1 MKLTRLFAYAAL
13 PFVFSCN
20 AAVEFNTFVEADDPV
35 AVTEKSLLAWNQVGR
50 LNGIWASADSLYSRS
65 EVPVTAAG
73 EICRLEGWK
82 GERVSAQFL
91 LYTGEGADG
100 VVCKVS
106 EFTSEAAK
114 MSSDIATA
122 SFVRYTLADQAS
134 PTCRCDRS
142 PYSPAILVPDLIDTL
157 KVFNMEPKT
166 TRPVWVTV
174 NIPQDAKPGV
184 YKSEITVSA
193 KGCGKVKMP
202 LEIEVIDQVLP
213 TYEDWSFHLDL
224 WQHPS
229 AVARMLKLDMWSD
242 EHFEALKEQ
251 MRPLAEAGQKV
262 ITATLNRDPWGYQ
275 TYDDYEE
282 MIFWIRHKDGSWS
295 YDYTVFDRWVEL
307 MMDLGVKKQINCY
320 SMIPWSYRLQYLDE
334 ESGTR
339 KHAWDAI
346 PGTEE
351 FEFMWAPFLQD
362 FVKHLKEKGWL
373 EITNIATDERS
384 PEEMDATVA
393 LMQKYAPELG
403 FAMAD
408 NHASYRRYP
417 NIRDCSVAQRQ
428 LYLTDEEL
436 QQRKA
441 NGHVTTFYVCCST
454 FFPNTFSYSQPFE
467 AELLN
472 WHAIV
477 KDYDGQLRWSVNSWP
492 DNPEYDSRFRLW
504 GSGDTYSLYPYGRTS
519 MRFERMRDG
528 VEAYEKVRI
537 LREKYSDRPEDLKPL
552 EDAID
557 KLGSYKLTDNTHPW
571 TDILFEAN
579 AALNQV
585 SKDLAGR

>member
-13 PFVFSCN
+13 PLLLSCN

-35 AVTEKSLLAWNQVGR
+35 AVSEKSLLAWNQVGR

-73 EICRLEGWK
+73 DICRLEGWK

-91 LYTGEGADG
+91 LYTGEGADC

-106 EFTSEAAK
+106 EFTSDDAR

-157 KVFNMEPKT
+157 KVFNMESKT

-193 KGCGKVKMP
+193 KGCGKLKMP
-202 LEIEVIDQVLP
+202 LEVEVIDQVLP
-213 TYEDWSFHLDL
+213 TYEDWKFHLDL

-307 MMDLGVKKQINCY
+307 MMELGVKKQINCY

-334 ESGTR
+334 ESGIR

-393 LMQKYAPELG
+393 IMQKYAPELG

-436 QQRKA
+436 QQRKTK
-441 NGHVTTFYVCCST
+441 GHVTTFYVCCST

-537 LREKYSDRPEDLKPL
+537 LREKYSDNPEGLKPL
-552 EDAID
+552 EDALD

-585 SKDLAGR
+585 SKDLAE

>member
-537 LREKYSDRPEDLKPL
+537 LREKYSDRPEELKPL

-585 SKDLAGR
+585 SKDLAE